1 MPFNAQIAS
10 GSSMIL
16 AGPTNCGKTTFAV
29 ELIKQR
35 YEIFDKAIDN
45 VVVITPHQQSI
56 YDDLF
61 KSGNVDEIINTIQS
75 FDDILKIAQRYKNVG
90 GCILLL
96 DDIALDLDSKLHLNK
111 VFTEICHHYNLFCIF
126 FTQNLFLNNP
136 DYRTMSLNSAYLVLF
151 KNPRDQRQIT
161 HLASSVAPLNTA
173 FITQSFFNATQK
185 AYSYLLMDFLQQT
198 PNFLR
203 LRTNILPHEAPMT
216 IFVEKK

>member
-75 FDDILKIAQRYKNVG
+75 FDDILKIAQRYKNQG
-90 GCILLL
+90 R
-96 DDIALDLDSKLHLNK
+96 
-111 VFTEICHHYNLFCIF
+111 YN
-126 FTQNLFLNNP
+126 NNR
-136 DYRTMSLNSAYLVLF
+136 YV
-151 KNPRDQRQIT
+151 I
-161 HLASSVAPLNTA
+161 
-173 FITQSFFNATQK
+173 
-185 AYSYLLMDFLQQT
+185 
-198 PNFLR
+198 
-203 LRTNILPHEAPMT
+203 
-216 IFVEKK
+216 